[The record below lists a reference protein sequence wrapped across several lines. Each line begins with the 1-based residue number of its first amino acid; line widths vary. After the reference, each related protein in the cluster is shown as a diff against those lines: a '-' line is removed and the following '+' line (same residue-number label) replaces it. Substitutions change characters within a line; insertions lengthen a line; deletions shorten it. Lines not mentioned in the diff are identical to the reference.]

1 MNEEELNSSSPSDSS
16 LTNPSSLSSPTF
28 DRSKLSSEQSWATS
42 NFSQGLTP
50 PPDFTEPRDNS
61 QPFQRLGDFG
71 GDFERQTIFSL
82 GYQQPLTPSSISVT
96 SDSSDLDSRSK
107 KGSSLE
113 PFVTEA
119 ILGPGGDVEMSG
131 DFSGGIQARSSIQ
144 GSKKSPIKLESALDM
159 NGESRGSDPFDVDQ
173 FFNFDEAALSVP
185 DQVVQQSSSFSTQI
199 PLHNIDSSQ
208 QHMPL
213 SPVPFSSS
221 HFGRNFMED
230 DPNNINMH
238 MAGNR
243 RKRSQDHIFD
253 DGFLDMSDD
262 GNALQTI
269 KSTHTTAVSS
279 PAYYDANSPDDSRSG
294 QRFTTP
300 PNSSTAWDQY
310 SLNPPQARPIA
321 GSSRINQKRP
331 SSITS
336 QSRSCAVPP
345 QPQPQPP
352 SHPATGVH
360 FPMHLPSTLSVDQ
373 IPTKSRVETQI
384 PVKIHLFPFPAGV
397 TKLHLPRHT
406 ISKPKLYAK
415 PPVTKSPDMLELHA
429 NLVCSSAMRNHDW
442 LASALARARGEDVL
456 PGYRKD
462 PSQRME
468 MTEGSSGDDSD
479 DAPRSENSNS
489 DKTSPLSGGEV
500 KICLGCMSRE
510 RKRAAR
516 KKAKKIKEED
526 EWKEDEA
533 KRAVVFNNTEV
544 REWMP
549 ISKSQYHSGLVPGNL
564 EGGMMV
570 ELHMRLAC
578 YCRHQGEKEGFRV
591 IFTIKNHLDE
601 VIAQQITSSI
611 LITDDHKSN
620 STLSTLPAGSQEI
633 KIIGAASQQGAYSS
647 LHPNS
652 NQFAPRHDGEQGM
665 FSQTTSPVA
674 QAPQYSNPV
683 RFDSPFNRSGGP
695 LSPQS
700 SVSQQPPQPPQFGPS
715 PGVPHTKKRRIN
727 SMNKVP
733 ANLAMTKLENP
744 NPSFQGSQTV
754 SSQHQFMAGTYDMN
768 NFGQGSSLA
777 IQFQQEPS
785 TPSETNDSRRF
796 SFDGTSGDFRAQIE
810 QPQFTSPRSAYASA
824 VTSPS
829 PRSSFAS
836 QQAQHSV
843 LLRGIPHDSMQRH
856 DRDGSLIPEIGRLI
870 PGEGTTR
877 GGVEVTV
884 LGKGFVNGLTVLFG
898 DTPAAQNVC
907 FSSSTLICLL
917 PPRSTAGPVVVT
929 LQGLPLQKAPSHYPL
944 FTYVDDTEKSLM
956 ELALQIVGIKMHG
969 SLANAQDIARS
980 IIENRTGTFG
990 QGTSQAPDN
999 GSGNGSR
1006 QHSVRR
1012 LAAEFGQFEFE
1023 PTLLRCLDAIDIDDS
1038 PHPARLNLRN
1048 KAGQTMLHLAC
1059 ILGMQRFVA
1068 ALLAR
1073 GALSDV
1079 RDKNGYTPMHFAAL
1093 HNKPEIVKRL
1103 LLNKA
1108 DASILTK
1115 TGKTAQDLA
1124 LMVAQQT
1131 FDQAPSKRHSRASSE
1146 TSDHHFGRR
1155 SRANSAAS
1163 MRSLWASVDP
1173 PCHGRPKPM
1182 GIDDFY
1188 ATSDEAVSVDTDG
1201 EEDWENSRGSSLRD
1215 MAAATAA
1222 MASASVSEAAQ
1233 VLPGSTSESS
1243 TEIAPSPSAM
1253 MAAWKEGFAAS
1264 LQNLQNHWNF
1274 SAMPT
1279 AAGLQQNLLQNL
1291 NPWSAANPNPPQ
1303 HDMKDGDYKWWE
1315 LFSNPQA
1322 PPAYDELFPWPG
1334 QPSNSANDIVLMRG
1348 ADADDAKVAEPTVIE
1363 RAESPAS
1370 SSTTSL
1376 DMGELQRRIAKGG
1389 RDITKAQQDEYRA
1402 HARKM
1407 KKISNDRR
1415 LYFFWL
1421 PVLIFIM
1428 MAMATSWGPRI
1439 WSTSKTVFSFARD
1452 AIQDPSSVSDRLG
1465 AIIVNAV
1472 GGELEAV

>member
-1 MNEEELNSSSPSDSS
+1 
-16 LTNPSSLSSPTF
+16 
-28 DRSKLSSEQSWATS
+28 
-42 NFSQGLTP
+42 
-50 PPDFTEPRDNS
+50 
-61 QPFQRLGDFG
+61 
-71 GDFERQTIFSL
+71 
-82 GYQQPLTPSSISVT
+82 
-96 SDSSDLDSRSK
+96 
-107 KGSSLE
+107 
-113 PFVTEA
+113 
-119 ILGPGGDVEMSG
+119 
-131 DFSGGIQARSSIQ
+131 
-144 GSKKSPIKLESALDM
+144 
-159 NGESRGSDPFDVDQ
+159 
-173 FFNFDEAALSVP
+173 
-185 DQVVQQSSSFSTQI
+185 
-199 PLHNIDSSQ
+199 
-208 QHMPL
+208 
-213 SPVPFSSS
+213 
-221 HFGRNFMED
+221 
-230 DPNNINMH
+230 
-238 MAGNR
+238 
-243 RKRSQDHIFD
+243 
-253 DGFLDMSDD
+253 
-262 GNALQTI
+262 
-269 KSTHTTAVSS
+269 
-279 PAYYDANSPDDSRSG
+279 
-294 QRFTTP
+294 
-300 PNSSTAWDQY
+300 
-310 SLNPPQARPIA
+310 
-321 GSSRINQKRP
+321 
-331 SSITS
+331 
-336 QSRSCAVPP
+336 
-345 QPQPQPP
+345 
-352 SHPATGVH
+352 
-360 FPMHLPSTLSVDQ
+360 
-373 IPTKSRVETQI
+373 
-384 PVKIHLFPFPAGV
+384 
-397 TKLHLPRHT
+397 
-406 ISKPKLYAK
+406 
-415 PPVTKSPDMLELHA
+415 
-429 NLVCSSAMRNHDW
+429 
-442 LASALARARGEDVL
+442 
-456 PGYRKD
+456 
-462 PSQRME
+462 

-549 ISKSQYHSGLVPGNL
+549 ISKSQYHSSLAPGNL

-620 STLSTLPAGSQEI
+620 STLSTMPAGSQDI
-633 KIIGAASQQGAYSS
+633 KIIGAASQQGVYST

-683 RFDSPFNRSGGP
+683 RFGSPFNRNGGP

-700 SVSQQPPQPPQFGPS
+700 AVSQQSPQFGPS
-715 PGVPHTKKRRIN
+715 PGAPHTKKRRIN
-727 SMNKVP
+727 SVNKVP
-733 ANLAMTKLENP
+733 ANLAMTKLDNP
-744 NPSFQGSQTV
+744 NPSFQGSHTV
-754 SSQHQFMAGTYDMN
+754 PSQHQFMAGAYDMN
-768 NFGQGSSLA
+768 NFGQGGPLA
-777 IQFQQEPS
+777 IQFQEPS
-785 TPSETNDSRRF
+785 TPSETNESRRF
-796 SFDGTSGDFRAQIE
+796 SFDGTSGDFRPQIE
-810 QPQFTSPRSAYASA
+810 QSQFTSPRSAYASA

-829 PRSSFAS
+829 PRSSFVS
-836 QQAQHSV
+836 QQAQQHAV
-843 LLRGIPHDSMQRH
+843 LRQMPSDSMQRH

-877 GGVEVTV
+877 GGIEVTV

-898 DTPAAQNVC
+898 DIPAAQNIC
-907 FSSSTLICLL
+907 YSSSTLICLL
-917 PPRSTAGPVVVT
+917 PPRSSAGPVVVT
-929 LQGLPLQKAPSHYPL
+929 LQGLPLSKAPSHYPL

-990 QGTSQAPDN
+990 QGTSQASDN
-999 GSGNGSR
+999 GGGNGSR

-1023 PTLLRCLDAIDIDDS
+1023 PTLLRCLDTIDLDDS

-1073 GALSDV
+1073 GAFSDV

-1108 DASILTK
+1108 DASIQTK

-1131 FDQAPSKRHSRASSE
+1131 FDQAPSKRHSRTSSE
-1146 TSDHHFGRR
+1146 TSDQHFGRR

-1163 MRSLWASVDP
+1163 MRSLWGSVDP
-1173 PCHGRPKPM
+1173 MSHGRPKPM

-1188 ATSDEAVSVDTDG
+1188 ATSDEAVSVDTDDEG
-1201 EEDWENSRGSSLRD
+1201 AGDIWENSRRNSLRD
-1215 MAAATAA
+1215 IAAATAA
-1222 MASASVSEAAQ
+1222 MANVSVKDKLTLEAAQ
-1233 VLPGSTSESS
+1233 ASPGSTPASP

-1253 MAAWKEGFAAS
+1253 MAAWKENFAVS
-1264 LQNLQNHWNF
+1264 LQNFQNHWNLP
-1274 SAMPT
+1274 AMPT
-1279 AAGLQQNLLQNL
+1279 AAGFQQNLLQNL
-1291 NPWSAANPNPPQ
+1291 NPWSAANPNPTQ
-1303 HDMKDGDYKWWE
+1303 QDMKDGDYKWWE

-1334 QPSNSANDIVLMRG
+1334 QPSNSAGDIVLMRG
-1348 ADADDAKVAEPTVIE
+1348 ADADDAKVVEPTIIE
-1363 RAESPAS
+1363 RAESPLSAS
-1370 SSTTSL
+1370 SSATSL

-1421 PVLIFIM
+1421 PVLILIM

-1439 WSTSKTVFSFARD
+1439 WSTSKIVFSFARD